1 MYNEMKINI
10 KIFYY
15 TIKKI
20 EPQTLARKGFFV
32 TTPPEQIGGKGVDS
46 KETRSLNSDDLF
58 HRKPGLLS
66 EPP

>member
-20 EPQTLARKGFFV
+20 EPQTLARKGFFCNYTHRLNKLTAREV
-32 TTPPEQIGGKGVDS
+32 F
-46 KETRSLNSDDLF
+46 KENKEDLGRGA
-58 HRKPGLLS
+58 HC
-66 EPP
+66 